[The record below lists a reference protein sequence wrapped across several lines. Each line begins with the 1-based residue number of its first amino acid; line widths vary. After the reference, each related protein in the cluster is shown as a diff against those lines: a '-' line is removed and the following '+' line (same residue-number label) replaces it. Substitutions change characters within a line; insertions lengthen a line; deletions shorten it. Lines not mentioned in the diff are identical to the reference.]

1 MARRTKGLAT
11 PKAARRRERKRKAG
25 IQVRRKKEF
34 TYRGMTIDKL
44 KELTF
49 EEFIAIVPSRQRRS
63 FKRGLSMEHAKIITD
78 SNNKPDKVIRTH
90 RREMIIIPQF
100 VGRTFGVYNGR
111 EFVDIEIIPEMI
123 GLYFGELF
131 ISPHLVVLDLK
142 VDSLEPEV
150 GLHQKCAKVQMLKL
164 YWRKLN
170 DRCQRNAKR
179 TST

>member
-49 EEFIAIVPSRQRRS
+49 EEFIAIIPSRQRRS
-63 FKRGLSMEHAKIITD
+63 FKRGLSMEQAKIIND

-100 VGRTFGVYNGR
+100 VGRKFGIYNGR
-111 EFVDIEIIPEMI
+111 
-123 GLYFGELF
+123 GL
-131 ISPHLVVLDLK
+131 
-142 VDSLEPEV
+142 
-150 GLHQKCAKVQMLKL
+150 A
-164 YWRKLN
+164 
-170 DRCQRNAKR
+170 
-179 TST
+179 

>member
-44 KELTF
+44 QELNF
-49 EEFIAIVPSRQRRS
+49 EDFMKMVPSRQRRS
-63 FKRGLSMEHAKIITD
+63 FTRGLSKEQAKLIND

-100 VGRTFGVYNGR
+100 VGRTFAVHNGK
-111 EFVDIEIIPEMI
+111 EFVNLEIMPEMI
-123 GLYFGELF
+123 GLYFGELA
-131 ISPHLVVLDLK
+131 PT
-142 VDSLEPEV
+142 
-150 GLHQKCAKVQMLKL
+150 
-164 YWRKLN
+164 
-170 DRCQRNAKR
+170 R
-179 TST
+179 TSPTHTGPGVGATKSSKFMPLK

>member
-1 MARRTKGLAT
+1 MPRRTKGLAT

-63 FKRGLSMEHAKIITD
+63 FKRGLSMEHAKIIND

-111 EFVDIEIIPEMI
+111 KHIPVSVSEDMI
-123 GLYFGELF
+123 GQKFGEY
-131 ISPHLVVLDLK
+131 SPTRTYYGHGADK
-142 VDSLEPEV
+142 
-150 GLHQKCAKVQMLKL
+150 K
-164 YWRKLN
+164 
-170 DRCQRNAKR
+170 AKR
-179 TST
+179 K